1 MKIKRLE
8 IQGFKSFKD
17 KTVIYFDR
25 PITGIV
31 GPNGSGKS
39 NIVDAFFWVMGE
51 QSYKHIRSSGSD
63 DIIFK
68 GSSKYQPLGLAEATL
83 VMEQEYLDTESAPMG
98 ASLAE
103 DFDSDAVET
112 NAKAKAGIKSKEIS
126 VTRRVYRTGEGEYFI
141 NGVPARLKDIQ
152 ELFLDTGVGAKGY
165 SVIEQGQIG
174 KVVNSKP
181 EDRRLLIEDAAG
193 IAKYK
198 QRKKESL
205 RKLEGANQNL
215 QRINDVLAEID
226 RSLASLERQAQ
237 KARKYKEY
245 RSELLEKETT
255 WGRRRYQV
263 LNRQS
268 NKIEQDRTGLEHLLA
283 GMRAEL
289 SQCELD
295 LESHRTLQ
303 LTDSKVVEQLQAEVE
318 RASNELTQ
326 HQSALDLSRRR
337 QEDLNRQL
345 VQLGAEKGQID
356 EDLNRLRESVS
367 LKQEE
372 YEGLDARFENIANEA
387 EDLASRVVTLRQS
400 HSEDKRQA
408 EMKRREFV
416 ELTQKSSQ
424 SYSRIAALQER
435 IQGSEAQ
442 LERLNSQN
450 SELLLELAE
459 RRTEFETLSVT
470 LEEKQ
475 GSRAAAREALDQKR
489 DELRGLESKI
499 KSTRQE
505 RDQALKVLA
514 SVTSRLKSLEEL
526 ERAREGMANGPKK
539 LLEWARESGKAF
551 SVLSDYLEVDSG
563 YEIAIQAVLGHAF
576 DRLYAQDA
584 DAAFSALHFLR
595 EHDAGSAAIQ
605 VSVPKVEAIEK
616 AAYNPLRQYIRLTS
630 PEGAQP
636 ETVGAIHQLLESLV
650 MSVELLEE
658 VPALGDIQTYQSAG
672 ISFVTRNG
680 IWFDSTQGVLFG
692 GNAESE
698 QAASVLSRKRTIQEL
713 KIEAEQAESALN
725 HVEAALSA
733 LQQNLDVFEVA
744 IQELS
749 QEKSDLEI
757 EVGSLEKECA
767 QLERKLGE
775 MERSTSR
782 FQGERDQLD
791 SQLASS
797 REEIVSIED
806 SLVTIADTRAS
817 IESWIGEHEA
827 LLAAKDE
834 ELQNAEQELQTI
846 RIREAGERER
856 KNSLKKEL
864 ETDQR
869 YLSDRE
875 RRLGEVD
882 HLLESF
888 QSDRFQYSEGDSE
901 HQDAIEVLTR
911 SLSEKREELSA
922 LRDRLEQSNELV
934 STGMEKIRGLHKMG
948 EEKTRTVNQMAIDLE
963 RIQSEI
969 NHLKANMEEKYGV
982 GCLEEPQGL
991 DIQEEMTDP
1000 VVTIEMS
1007 EEDERVLQTEVEE
1020 LREKIRRLGEVNT
1033 MAVEE
1038 YEEMQGRHE
1047 HLFKEKMDLEASM
1060 QNLNEAIEHINK
1072 TSEERFRKAFEAISV
1087 RFEKLFPIIFGGG
1100 QAQLSLVYPEGS
1112 NDIMDAGVDILAQP
1126 PGKKISNMTL
1136 LSGGEKALTAL
1147 SLIFAI
1153 FMVKPSPFCILDE
1166 VDAPLD
1172 DANIGKF
1179 NALVREMSAK
1189 SQFILVTHNKKTME
1203 LNDTLYGVTME
1214 EPGVSRMVS
1223 IQLQ

>member
-83 VMEQEYLDTESAPMG
+83 VMEQEYLDTDIAPMG
-98 ASLAE
+98 ASVT
-103 DFDSDAVET
+103 DFDSDASDET
-112 NAKAKAGIKSKEIS
+112 AKAKAGIKTKEIS

-215 QRINDVLAEID
+215 MRINDVLAEID

-237 KARKYKEY
+237 KARKYKEH
-245 RSELLEKETT
+245 RAELLEKETT
-255 WGRRRYQV
+255 WGRRKYQV
-263 LNRQS
+263 LNRQMK
-268 NKIEQDRTGLEHLLA
+268 KIDQDREGLEHLLV
-283 GMRAEL
+283 GLRAEL
-289 SQCELD
+289 SQCEMN
-295 LESHRTLQ
+295 LESERVVQ
-303 LTDSKVVEQLQAEVE
+303 LTDSKIVEQLQAEVE
-318 RASNELTQ
+318 QYSSELTQ
-326 HQSALDLSRRR
+326 HQSALDLSKKR

-345 VQLGAEKGQID
+345 VQLSSEKDQI
-356 EDLNRLRESVS
+356 EEELSQYRESISTKNEDFV
-367 LKQEE
+367 
-372 YEGLDARFENIANEA
+372 GLDEKVEVLTARADELNLKVSELRDAYNAN
-387 EDLASRVVTLRQS
+387 
-400 HSEDKRQA
+400 KREA

-416 ELTQKSSQ
+416 DLTQKSSQ
-424 SYSRIAALQER
+424 SYSKIAALNER
-435 IQGSEAQ
+435 IQGAEAQ
-442 LERLNSQN
+442 LARVNDQGSEIRSEFEAQKLESESLIERL
-450 SELLLELAE
+450 SEK
-459 RRTEFETLSVT
+459 TEA
-470 LEEKQ
+470 
-475 GSRAAAREALDQKR
+475 RAQAREALDAKR
-489 DELRGLESKI
+489 DEVSSLESQSKA
-499 KSTRQE
+499 SRQA
-505 RDQALKVLA
+505 RDAALKVLT
-514 SVTSRLKSLEEL
+514 SVSSRLKSLEEL
-526 ERAREGMANGPKK
+526 DRAREGMANGPKK
-539 LLEWARESGKAF
+539 LLEWSQENGKSF
-551 SVLSDYLEVDSG
+551 SVLSDFIEVESG
-563 YEIAIQAVLGHAF
+563 YEASVEAVLGHAF
-576 DRLYAQDA
+576 ERLYAQDA
-584 DAAFSALHFLR
+584 DTAFAALHFLR
-595 EHDAGSAAIQ
+595 ENEAGSAAIQ
-605 VSVPKVEAIEK
+605 VAIPNLDSKER
-616 AAYNPLRQYIRLTS
+616 ANYNPLRKFVRLLT
-630 PEGAQP
+630 PEGQTAESAQ
-636 ETVGAIHQLLESLV
+636 TVHGLIECLV
-650 MSVELLEE
+650 SSVEVLEE
-658 VPALGDIQTYQSAG
+658 VPAMGDIKTYQSQG

-680 IWFDSTQGVLFG
+680 IWFDSNQGVLFG
-692 GNAESE
+692 GSAESD
-698 QAASVLSRKRTIQEL
+698 QAGSILARKRVIQEL
-713 KIEAEQAESALN
+713 KVES
-725 HVEAALSA
+725 EAAEVNHLDAENTANA
-733 LQQNLDVFEVA
+733 LMLDLENA
-744 IQELS
+744 QMELKQLS
-749 QEKSDLEI
+749 QVKSDLEV
-757 EVGSLEKECA
+757 EVSSLEKEKA
-767 QLERKLGE
+767 QLERKLSD
-775 MERSTSR
+775 MERSMVR
-782 FQGERDQLD
+782 FTDDTAKFEDQISTARSEILD
-791 SQLASS
+791 L
-797 REEIVSIED
+797 EG
-806 SLVTIADTRAS
+806 SLVEIAETRVS
-817 IESWIGEHEA
+817 LESWIQEHEA
-827 LLAAKDE
+827 KLSEKDE
-834 ELQNAEQELQTI
+834 DLRSSEQELQMI
-846 RIREAGERER
+846 RIQEASEKER

-864 ETDQR
+864 ETEQR
-869 YLSDRE
+869 YLQDRE
-875 RRLGEVD
+875 RRMGEVER
-882 HLLESF
+882 LLESF
-888 QSDRFQYSEGDSE
+888 DQDRSQYSDGDSE
-901 HQDAIEVLTR
+901 HEHEILRLTR
-911 SLSEKREELSA
+911 MLGEKREELSV
-922 LRDRLEQSNELV
+922 LRDRLEQANSLV
-934 STGMEKIRGLHKMG
+934 TTGMERIRELHKLG
-948 EEKTRTVNQMAIDLE
+948 DDKTKAVTQFAIDLE
-963 RIQSEI
+963 RIMSEL

-982 GCLEEPQGL
+982 GCLEESQGL
-991 DIQEEMTDP
+991 SIQEEMTDP
-1000 VVTIEMS
+1000 VVTLEMS
-1007 EEDERVLQTEVEE
+1007 EEDEKSLHMEVEE

-1038 YEEMQGRHE
+1038 YEDMQKRHE
-1047 HLFKEKMDLEASM
+1047 HLFKEKNDLEASM

-1072 TSEERFRKAFEAISV
+1072 TSEERFQKAFEAISI

-1100 QAQLSLVYPEGS
+1100 QAQLFLVYPEGS
-1112 NDIMDAGVDILAQP
+1112 TDIMDAGVDILAQP

-1147 SLIFAI
+1147 SMIFAI

>member
-83 VMEQEYLDTESAPMG
+83 VMEQEYIDTDSAPMG

-103 DFDSDAVET
+103 DFGSDSMDES
-112 NAKAKAGIKSKEIS
+112 AKAKAGIKSKEIS

-245 RSELLEKETT
+245 RSDLLEKETT

-263 LNRQS
+263 LQRQMG
-268 NKIEQDRTGLEHLLA
+268 KIEQDRTGLEHLLA
-283 GMRAEL
+283 GLRAEL

-295 LESHRTLQ
+295 LESQRTLQ
-303 LTDSKVVEQLQAEVE
+303 LTDSKGVEQLQTEVE
-318 RASNELTQ
+318 RASGELTQ
-326 HQSALDLSRRR
+326 RQSALDLSRRR

-345 VQLGAEKGQID
+345 VQLTNEKEQI
-356 EDLNRLRESVS
+356 EQDLVQDRESIATKSEEFAS
-367 LKQEE
+367 LDE
-372 YEGLDARFENIANEA
+372 RFEELAAQA
-387 EDLASRVVTLRQS
+387 EEWGARVTELKLA

-408 EMKRREFV
+408 EFKRREFV

-424 SYSRIAALQER
+424 GESRIAALKER
-435 IQGSEAQ
+435 IQGAQQQ
-442 LERLNSQN
+442 LERLESRNQEAITELESMN
-450 SELLLELAE
+450 SERLELRSKLEARVE
-459 RRTEFETLSVT
+459 ARTEARAEVDAQKERVRNFEAGVKS
-470 LEEKQ
+470 
-475 GSRAAAREALDQKR
+475 ARQV
-489 DELRGLESKI
+489 
-499 KSTRQE
+499 
-505 RDQALKVLA
+505 RDQALKQLA
-514 SVTSRLKSLEEL
+514 SVTSRLRSLEEL

-539 LLEWARESGKAF
+539 LLEWAQDSGKAF
-551 SVLSDYLEVDSG
+551 AVLSDYVEVEPG
-563 YEIAIQAVLGHAF
+563 AEAPVQAVLGHALE
-576 DRLYAQDA
+576 RLYARDA

-595 EHDAGSAAIQ
+595 ENDAGSAAIQ
-605 VSVPKVEAIEK
+605 IAIPGVESKERAS
-616 AAYNPLRQYIRLTS
+616 YNPLRKFVKWVT
-630 PEGAQP
+630 PEGVSTEGAS
-636 ETVGAIHQLLESLV
+636 AIHSLLETLLS
-650 MSVELLEE
+650 SVEMLEE

-680 IWFDSTQGVLFG
+680 IWFDAEQGVLFG
-692 GNAESE
+692 GSSE
-698 QAASVLSRKRTIQEL
+698 KGQAATILSRKSAIQQLKLDEQDAEIVHQRAEADLLEVQGSLESAEESLQAVSQVRSDLEVEVGALEKEVNQVERHLADLERSSGKFQLERDQFENQVTSARTEVEQLESSLVEMAEIREELQVWISEHESVLS
-713 KIEAEQAESALN
+713 S
-725 HVEAALSA
+725 
-733 LQQNLDVFEVA
+733 
-744 IQELS
+744 
-749 QEKSDLEI
+749 
-757 EVGSLEKECA
+757 KE
-767 QLERKLGE
+767 
-775 MERSTSR
+775 
-782 FQGERDQLD
+782 
-791 SQLASS
+791 
-797 REEIVSIED
+797 
-806 SLVTIADTRAS
+806 
-817 IESWIGEHEA
+817 
-827 LLAAKDE
+827 E
-834 ELQNAEQELQTI
+834 ELQVSDQQLQAL
-846 RIREAGERER
+846 RIQEAGERER

-864 ETDQR
+864 ETEQR
-869 YLSDRE
+869 YLQERE
-875 RRLGEVD
+875 RRLGEVE

-888 QSDRFQYSEGDSE
+888 QADRAQYSGGDGE
-901 HQDAIEVLTR
+901 HEEAILVLTR
-911 SLSEKREELSA
+911 TLGEKREELSL
-922 LRDRLEQSNELV
+922 LRDRLEEANELV
-934 STGMEKIRGLHKMG
+934 TRGMERIRELHKMG
-948 EEKTRTVNQMAIDLE
+948 DDKTRTVNQMAIDLE
-963 RIQSEI
+963 RIQAEVG
-969 NHLKANMEEKYGV
+969 HLKANMEEKYGI
-982 GCLEEPQGL
+982 GCLEEAQGV

-1000 VVTIEMS
+1000 VVTLEMT
-1007 EEDERVLQTEVEE
+1007 EEEERALQTEVEE

-1038 YEEMQGRHE
+1038 YEEMQKRHA
-1047 HLFKEKMDLEASM
+1047 HLFKEKADLESSM
-1060 QNLNEAIEHINK
+1060 ENLNQAIEHINK
-1072 TSEERFRKAFEAISV
+1072 TSEERFKKAFEAISV